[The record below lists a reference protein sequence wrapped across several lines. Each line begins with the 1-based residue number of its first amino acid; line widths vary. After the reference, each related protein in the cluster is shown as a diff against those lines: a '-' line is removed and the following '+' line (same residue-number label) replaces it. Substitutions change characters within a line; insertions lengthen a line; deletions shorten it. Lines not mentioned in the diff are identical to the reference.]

1 MKSKWLPYG
10 IVLIAIVLIFTIDK
24 FRTLLPEQEKEP
36 SFSIPAAVITV
47 EDEEVIYKSGTFRW
61 VETGTGPVIDQDEP
75 PILFHDLLPVSVKP
89 FSEMKIIFPEEAE
102 IDNISVF
109 RSRGQ
114 GDLEMGNL
122 PFDTI
127 FNNTYTVN
135 NVAGQSTV
143 IIQASNGD
151 KVYHYAFPLI
161 IEEVVAY
168 QAQLAEE
175 PGYLAVLELY
185 KPEALQENWALE
197 QVNNKYVHKAHSLKV
212 NNLEEARRQFPDL
225 KIDSLPYYAIFNHER
240 LLYEA
245 YNRDDFFKMLK
256 IASP

>member
-10 IVLIAIVLIFTIDK
+10 IVLIAVFLVFTVDRL
-24 FRTLLPEQEKEP
+24 RTHLPEQEKEP
-36 SFSIPAAVITV
+36 TFSIPEAIITV
-47 EDEEVIYKSGTFRW
+47 GDQEVIYKSGTFAW
-61 VETGTGPVIDQDEP
+61 VEKGTGPVIDQDEP

-89 FSEMKIIFPEEAE
+89 FSEMKITFPEKEG
-102 IDNISVF
+102 IDSISVY
-109 RSRGQ
+109 RSQGQ

-122 PFDTI
+122 PLETVFDD
-127 FNNTYTVN
+127 TYTFN

-143 IIQASNGD
+143 IIQASSRD
-151 KVYHYAFPLI
+151 QVYHYAFPLI

-185 KPEALQENWALE
+185 KPEELQANWALE

>member
-1 MKSKWLPYG
+1 MKSKWLPYI
-10 IVLIAIVLIFTIDK
+10 IVLIAILLIFTLDR

-36 SFSIPAAVITV
+36 SFSIPEAVITV
-47 EDEEVIYKSGTFRW
+47 GDQEVIYKSGTFDW
-61 VETGTGPVIDQDEP
+61 VKKGTGPVIDQDEP

-89 FSEMKIIFPEEAE
+89 FSKMKITFPEKAG
-102 IDNISVF
+102 IDNISVY
-109 RSRGQ
+109 RSQAQ
-114 GDLEMGNL
+114 GELEMGNL
-122 PFDTI
+122 PFETI
-127 FNNTYTVN
+127 FGNNYTLN

-143 IIQASNGD
+143 IIQASIGD
-151 KVYHYAFPLI
+151 QVYHYAFPLI

-175 PGYLAVLELY
+175 PGYLAVLELF
-185 KPEALQENWALE
+185 KPEAQQENWALE
-197 QVNNKYVHKAHSLKV
+197 QVNNKYVHKAHSLQV

>member
-1 MKSKWLPYG
+1 MKSKWLSYG
-10 IVLIAIVLIFTIDK
+10 ILLFAILLVFTIDRY
-24 FRTLLPEQEKEP
+24 RTLMPDKEKES
-36 SFSIPAAVITV
+36 SFDIPEAEITV
-47 EDEEVIYKSGTFRW
+47 GDQEVIYKSGTFAW
-61 VETGTGPVIDQDEP
+61 VEKGTGPVIDQDEP

-89 FSEMKIIFPEEAE
+89 FSEMKITFPEKAG
-102 IDNISVF
+102 IDSISVY
-109 RSRGQ
+109 RSEGQ
-114 GDLEMGNL
+114 EDLEMGNL
-122 PFDTI
+122 PLETVFDD
-127 FNNTYTVN
+127 TYTFN

-143 IIQASNGD
+143 IIQASSGD
-151 KVYHYAFPLI
+151 QVYHYAFPLI

-185 KPEALQENWALE
+185 KPEEMQANWALE

-212 NNLEEARRQFPDL
+212 NNIEEARRQFPDL